1 MEHLKVTCMG
11 KSLKANSKA
20 LFILAKLS
28 KTIKKESPLKTKYIK
43 VN

>member
-1 MEHLKVTCMG
+1 MGRLKVACME

-28 KTIKKESPLKTKYIK
+28 KKIKKESPLKTKYIK